1 MEYSKT
7 GRFTANQEKLAKE
20 IAIRIAKLRKSGCY
34 VFGNGDRLHVYK
46 IRDIEHEQPLHL
58 TTSSDYNHPL
68 KYLEAGHIND
78 SGAGDI
84 LFFEPLSLLL
94 YRFFFLSQLGH
105 FEKAFAYKCH
115 RVDGWLFF
123 FFLIVRNFKE
133 QLVVKIDSPDIEC
146 NQNYHEYTF
155 HCHAYSFLFVIHSSH
170 LSLFS
175 ASR

>member
-20 IAIRIAKLRKSGCY
+20 IACY

-46 IRDIEHEQPLHL
+46 IRDIEHEQPFHL

-84 LFFEPLSLLL
+84 LFFEPG
-94 YRFFFLSQLGH
+94 YIT
-105 FEKAFAYKCH
+105 E
-115 RVDGWLFF
+115 
-123 FFLIVRNFKE
+123 E
-133 QLVVKIDSPDIEC
+133 
-146 NQNYHEYTF
+146 
-155 HCHAYSFLFVIHSSH
+155 
-170 LSLFS
+170 
-175 ASR
+175 

>member
-1 MEYSKT
+1 MNPLSFMLMTVSYTHLCRHCNRFKADHLEGYRVNLIAKIGQQKFDLLKVKAAGTSKVSDFCLLYTSKT

-84 LFFEPLSLLL
+84 LFFEPG
-94 YRFFFLSQLGH
+94 YIT
-105 FEKAFAYKCH
+105 E
-115 RVDGWLFF
+115 
-123 FFLIVRNFKE
+123 E
-133 QLVVKIDSPDIEC
+133 
-146 NQNYHEYTF
+146 
-155 HCHAYSFLFVIHSSH
+155 
-170 LSLFS
+170 
-175 ASR
+175 

>member
-7 GRFTANQEKLAKE
+7 GRFTANQEKLAKEKAEKERIEKEKLAKE

-84 LFFEPLSLLL
+84 LFFEPG
-94 YRFFFLSQLGH
+94 YIT
-105 FEKAFAYKCH
+105 E
-115 RVDGWLFF
+115 
-123 FFLIVRNFKE
+123 E
-133 QLVVKIDSPDIEC
+133 
-146 NQNYHEYTF
+146 
-155 HCHAYSFLFVIHSSH
+155 
-170 LSLFS
+170 
-175 ASR
+175 

>member
-1 MEYSKT
+1 MNKIKKEYLVNVDMRWSINYEVKACSETEAKRLAWEKFKKNLPKKCFEILEDRKELNMEYSKT

-84 LFFEPLSLLL
+84 LFFEPG
-94 YRFFFLSQLGH
+94 YIT
-105 FEKAFAYKCH
+105 E
-115 RVDGWLFF
+115 
-123 FFLIVRNFKE
+123 E
-133 QLVVKIDSPDIEC
+133 
-146 NQNYHEYTF
+146 
-155 HCHAYSFLFVIHSSH
+155 
-170 LSLFS
+170 
-175 ASR
+175 

>member
-68 KYLEAGHIND
+68 KYIEA
-78 SGAGDI
+78 
-84 LFFEPLSLLL
+84 
-94 YRFFFLSQLGH
+94 
-105 FEKAFAYKCH
+105 
-115 RVDGWLFF
+115 
-123 FFLIVRNFKE
+123 
-133 QLVVKIDSPDIEC
+133 
-146 NQNYHEYTF
+146 
-155 HCHAYSFLFVIHSSH
+155 
-170 LSLFS
+170 
-175 ASR
+175 